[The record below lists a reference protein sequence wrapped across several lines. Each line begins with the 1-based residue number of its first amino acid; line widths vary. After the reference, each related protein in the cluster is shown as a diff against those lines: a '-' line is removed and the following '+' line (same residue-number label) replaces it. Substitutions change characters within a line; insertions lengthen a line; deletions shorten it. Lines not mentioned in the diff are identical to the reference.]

1 MIDYAGR
8 SEWRSGWPLVATSCV
23 GMMVSVIHIY
33 SMGIFIVPM
42 QTELGWSRTT
52 ISGGLVLSAALNVV
66 CAPFVGGLI
75 DRYGARWIGIFGAAF
90 YSASF
95 SLLAVVN
102 SSPAIWLGMWCFV
115 AFGALFLKPTV
126 WTAAVASRFEKSRGL
141 AFALTLS
148 GTGLAAAILPYLAH
162 SSIEWIGW
170 RATFGLIGALSAAIL
185 LPLMWKFFKAADH
198 SSAAKSSPTDASG
211 GSIWAVYKSRRFI
224 QLAFATLLV
233 TTCITMIVVN
243 FVPIMRSVGIA
254 AGNAAAIA
262 SVVGISSI
270 IGRLAGGLLVDRID
284 ARWVAAIAFLLPT
297 AACGALLIAVGDSGI
312 LGGGMAIAIAV
323 KVGLSIGA
331 EIEVIAYL
339 TTRYFGLAKFGAV
352 FGMIVTFLSMG
363 GGLGPLVGS
372 AVFDETG
379 SYRLAV
385 MGAVPI
391 FIVATILIVSL
402 GKYPDTEAQAG

>member
-1 MIDYAGR
+1 
-8 SEWRSGWPLVATSCV
+8 
-23 GMMVSVIHIY
+23 
-33 SMGIFIVPM
+33 
-42 QTELGWSRTT
+42 
-52 ISGGLVLSAALNVV
+52 
-66 CAPFVGGLI
+66 
-75 DRYGARWIGIFGAAF
+75 
-90 YSASF
+90 
-95 SLLAVVN
+95 
-102 SSPAIWLGMWCFV
+102 
-115 AFGALFLKPTV
+115 
-126 WTAAVASRFEKSRGL
+126 
-141 AFALTLS
+141 
-148 GTGLAAAILPYLAH
+148 
-162 SSIEWIGW
+162 
-170 RATFGLIGALSAAIL
+170 
-185 LPLMWKFFKAADH
+185 
-198 SSAAKSSPTDASG
+198 
-211 GSIWAVYKSRRFI
+211 
-224 QLAFATLLV
+224 
-233 TTCITMIVVN
+233 MIVVN